1 MPRITKEMLE
11 DQLKHHY
18 EVCRKQASRIEL
30 LEKEVFLLKS
40 PATIPG
46 QITVQLITIQ
56 RLSEALAQVISEL
69 KKRP

>member
-1 MPRITKEMLE
+1 MPRITKEQLE
-11 DQLKHHY
+11 NELRLLH
-18 EVCRKQASRIEL
+18 EVRRNQAFKIEL

-56 RLSEALAQVISEL
+56 RLSEALAHVISEL